1 MQPQLIIDNAAW
13 QPPVIN
19 YLRAITAAT
28 LLEAAPHDMAAMLG
42 VLDAAPDTTPSCPP
56 TLPPR
61 ATGFA

>member
-28 LLEAAPHDMAAMLG
+28 LREAAPRDMAAMLG

-61 ATGFA
+61 AAGFA